1 MFAKKSRSEVVI
13 ETERLLLRPPQLRD
27 FEGWA
32 RLRRESR
39 VFLAPWE
46 PEWARDH
53 LSPRAFRTR
62 VLWAERSIRQ
72 GEAWP
77 LLLFRRKD
85 GQIVGGLTLSNVRR
99 YPADAGSLGYW
110 VGAPYA
116 RQGYMTEAL
125 TALRDYA
132 FWTLEITRLEA
143 ACLPENVASR
153 RLLERC
159 GFHYEGEAQAY
170 LKIAG
175 RWRDH
180 VLYAALRPDRHDGA

>member
-1 MFAKKSRSEVVI
+1 MFPKKSRNEVAI

-39 VFLAPWE
+39 DFLAPWE

-53 LSPRAFRTR
+53 LTQRAFRTR

-99 YPADAGSLGYW
+99 HPADAGSLGYW
-110 VGAPYA
+110 VGARYA

-125 TALRDYA
+125 GALKDYA
-132 FWTLEITRLEA
+132 FWSLEITRLEA

-159 GFHYEGEAQAY
+159 GFRFEGEAQAY

-180 VLYAALRPDRHDGA
+180 VLYAALRPDRRDGA